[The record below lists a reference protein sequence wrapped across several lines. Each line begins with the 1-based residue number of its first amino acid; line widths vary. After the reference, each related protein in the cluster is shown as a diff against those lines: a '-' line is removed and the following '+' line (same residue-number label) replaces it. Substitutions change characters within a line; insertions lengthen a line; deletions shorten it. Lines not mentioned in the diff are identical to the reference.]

1 MTYYKILLL
10 LQHPT
15 TGPNLK
21 PGSNCNINRGIK
33 QQQNE
38 SCDKIYMNF
47 NSTRKAIRWET
58 NGK

>member
-1 MTYYKILLL
+1 MTNYKILVL
-10 LQHPT
+10 LQQPT
-15 TGPNLK
+15 TGLNPK
-21 PGSNCNINRGIK
+21 PESNCNINSGIK
-33 QQQNE
+33 QQNE